1 MHVPSEHHIAAYLK
15 VMVQGAIQQ
24 RPKSELVIAGFSCIA
39 EGNSDGSQV
48 LVSLQLTSSRYMST
62 FNLRRMHSDSCPL
75 NIQIFRQH
83 RSKCICDSF
92 GPRPHIMIVF
102 AQHIAAIPSQSQGEQ
117 LASAHQGSQQA
128 MSSSSGQ
135 R

>member
-1 MHVPSEHHIAAYLK
+1 MHVPSEHHIAAYSK
-15 VMVQGAIQQ
+15 AMIQGAIQQ
-24 RPKSELVIAGFSCIA
+24 RPKSELVIAGFFLHA
-39 EGNSDGSQV
+39 EGNSGSSQV

-62 FNLRRMHSDSCPL
+62 FTLRRMHSDSCPL
-75 NIQIFRQH
+75 NIQTFWQH
-83 RSKCICDSF
+83 RRKCTCDSF

-117 LASAHQGSQQA
+117 LASAQQGSQQA